1 MVKDSRFSPRKKSC
15 AGVCAVVLAAAV
27 SQLAAASSPV
37 SDWKEDSR
45 PDDWPVAHARIIA
58 TGIPGAGAVS
68 EVGDFLTGSPFHD
81 KPALAAFTQPGQ
93 VLDPKRVLVASTSNF
108 GAALARSGDPEGSI
122 LSIDTSGKPFSVPAS
137 FANAGGQ
144 AAALGGAVQIYA
156 AQNAS
161 FLNSITEP
169 QAVTAALPAASLPL
183 GISINN
189 GNGRPWIA
197 NAPNGSGG
205 EGTITVLDPQGFP
218 LAGAPDPIAGGVF
231 AGNLTNRS
239 AASTHGLTSGALG
252 TAIMTKSPELT
263 GRAVFAAVEADGSI
277 VQVNVQRGVDGLA
290 PPRTITPL
298 TRIDRTSAESARAN
312 VLARVGLVFNWVPS
326 MSLFVAD
333 PQADRLVVLDLSDD
347 GTLFAGKKREIRRHE
362 FDEPIDIAP
371 TTREVSAG
379 SFASNTTLAGGS
391 DMYVL
396 NRGNNSV
403 LRMSIDGTVLGARRI
418 EADAVRDFRVN
429 GLAVSSDGQTVYVTA
444 TTPNSGGLL
453 MTIPAF
459 GAHERKESGDLFQD
473 ASNGGQGGNMTAFG
487 TFVFN
492 ADITPHQGLGPLFN
506 SASCAG
512 CHASP
517 FPGGMGVT
525 PDQSEQLVGRFRR
538 DGSFDDLS
546 NNGGPVA
553 RAHSVAELGI
563 PCDELPGIPPEAT
576 VLSLRNAMTLRGN
589 GLLDDIAA
597 GDVLANMLLEPA
609 AIQGRMNVLADG
621 RMGKFGWK
629 ADVPTLVEFMG
640 NAFRNEMGLT
650 NPIQPRDEGRARD
663 ENRPCR
669 ANKQHTD
676 VDALVLQAAA
686 KFINTLEPPAPTAL
700 CLASPG
706 AAVFQSAG
714 CASCHTPTLPGPG
727 ARVAVNLYSDLLL
740 HHMGPGLADS
750 LPQGSAEGDE
760 WRTMPLWRISERS
773 KFLHDGRAAT
783 ITAAI
788 SAHDGQARAASQAF
802 AHLDAATQQA
812 LLTFLG
818 CL

>member
-1 MVKDSRFSPRKKSC
+1 MVRDLRFGLRKKSS
-15 AGVCAVVLAAAV
+15 AGVCAVVLAAGL
-27 SQLAAASSPV
+27 SQLAGASTPL
-37 SDWKEDSR
+37 DWKEDSR
-45 PDDWPVAHARIIA
+45 PDEWPVSHARVIA

-81 KPALAAFTQPGQ
+81 KPALAAFTLPGQ

-108 GAALARSGDPEGSI
+108 GAALARSSDPEGSI
-122 LSIDTSGKPFSVPAS
+122 LSIDTSGKPFNVPAS
-137 FANAGGQ
+137 FASAGGQ
-144 AAALGGAVQIYA
+144 ASALNGTVQIYA
-156 AQNAS
+156 SQNAS

-169 QAVTAALPAASLPL
+169 QAVTAAFPAASLPL

-197 NAPNGSGG
+197 NAPYGAAG

-231 AGNLTNRS
+231 AGNLTNRN
-239 AASTHGLTSGALG
+239 AASTHGLTSAALG
-252 TAIMTKSPELT
+252 TAIITKSPELT
-263 GRAVFAAVEADGSI
+263 GRAVFATVEADGSI

-298 TRIDRTSAESARAN
+298 TRIDRSTAESARAN
-312 VLARVGLVFNWVPS
+312 VLSRVGLAFNWVPK

-333 PQADRLVVLDLSDD
+333 PQADRLVVLDLTDN
-347 GTLFAGKKREIRRHE
+347 GTLFTGTRREIRRHE

-396 NRGNNSV
+396 NRGNNTV
-403 LRMSIDGTVLGARRI
+403 LRIGIDGTVLGARRI
-418 EADAVRDFRVN
+418 EADDVRDFRVN

-444 TTPNSGGLL
+444 TTPNGGGVL

-459 GAHERKESGDLFQD
+459 GAHEHKESGDLLQE
-473 ASNGGQGGNMTAFG
+473 ASNAGQSANMTAFG
-487 TFVFN
+487 TFVFST
-492 ADITPHQGLGPLFN
+492 DLTPHQGLGPLFN
-506 SASCAG
+506 AASCAG

-546 NNGGPVA
+546 NKGGPVA

-563 PCDELPGIPPEAT
+563 PCDELPGVPPEAT

-609 AIQGRMNVLADG
+609 AVQGRMNVLADG

-650 NPIQPRDEGRARD
+650 NPIQPRDEGQARD
-663 ENRPCR
+663 ENRPCKVH
-669 ANKQHTD
+669 KQHTD

-686 KFINTLEPPAPTAL
+686 KFISTLDPPAPTAM

-706 AAVFQSAG
+706 ASVFQSTG

-773 KFLHDGRAAT
+773 KFLHDGRAST
-783 ITAAI
+783 VGAAI
-788 SAHDGQARAASQAF
+788 RAHDGQARAAGQAF
-802 AHLDAATQQA
+802 AQLDAATQQA
-812 LLTFLG
+812 LIAFLG